1 MGKLVLQDF
10 PVFLLDHILTLRDFL
25 LQRKHS
31 LPVLILAL
39 CLLQAYFEISFQL
52 ADRLLILRLHQVDL
66 LL

>member
-10 PVFLLDHILTLRDFL
+10 PVFLLDHILTLCHFL

-52 ADRLLILRLHQVDL
+52 ADRLLILRLHQVNL
-66 LL
+66 FL